1 MKVTAESYG
10 HAVILD
16 IEGDVTED
24 TIQALRTA
32 VEHQLNADGVI
43 DLVFNVERV
52 AFMDSEALEYLLN
65 LQDALSERFGQVRL
79 LKVNENLAKILEIT
93 RLDSTFETCRD
104 ASEAIKAIEP

>member
-24 TIQALRTA
+24 TLQALRTA
-32 VEHQLNADGVI
+32 VEHQLNSEGVI

-52 AFMDSEALEYLLN
+52 TFMDSEALEYMLN
-65 LQDALSERFGQVRL
+65 LQDALAERFGQVRL

-93 RLDSTFETCRD
+93 RLNATFETCRD